1 MRILIVGG
9 EGFIGHFLQAALRK
23 TSHHVT
29 VWDIKCAPE
38 SGAFADITD
47 LQTFG
52 DDASFDA
59 VINLAAEH
67 RDDVFPQ
74 SRYYE
79 VNVKG
84 AQNLCDWCEQK
95 GIKRIIHASTVAVY
109 GYAAPD
115 SDEGSE
121 HDYFNEYGRTKS
133 MAETVCQEWVNA
145 GDGDRR
151 LTIIRPTVVFGPGNR
166 GNVYNLLRQVASKSF
181 VMIGDGKNI
190 KSMAYVENVAS
201 FIVFCLDQPAGTRI
215 YNYVDKPDLTMNELV
230 TYTQNFLFGKSG
242 MRFRFPKLLGLV
254 AGRMFDAIAVLTG
267 KSFPISHI
275 RMEKFLATTQFRS
288 NADTTGYSA
297 PFSLYEGLDKT
308 LTYDFLDD
316 NADK

>member
-23 TSHHVT
+23 TSHQVT
-29 VWDIKCAPE
+29 VWDVKCAPE
-38 SGAFADITD
+38 SGAFVDITD

-52 DDASFDA
+52 DDASFDI

-67 RDDVFPQ
+67 RDDVSPL

-84 AQNLCDWCEQK
+84 TQNLCDWCEQK
-95 GIKRIIHASTVAVY
+95 GIKRIIHASSVAVH
-109 GYAAPD
+109 GYAVPD
-115 SDEGSE
+115 SDEGAE
-121 HDYFNEYGRTKS
+121 HNYFNEYGRTKS
-133 MAETVCQEWVNA
+133 MAETVCREWANA
-145 GDGDRR
+145 GGADRR

-166 GNVYNLLRQVASKSF
+166 GNVYNLLRQIASKSF

-190 KSMAYVENVAS
+190 KSMAYVENLAS

-215 YNYVDKPDLTMNELV
+215 YNYVDKPDLTMNELI
-230 TYTQNFLFGKSG
+230 TYSQNFLFGKNG
-242 MRFRFPKLLGLV
+242 MRLRFPKLLGLI
-254 AGRMFDAIAVLTG
+254 AGRMFDAIAALTG

-275 RMEKFLATTQFRS
+275 RMKKFLATTQFRS
-288 NADTTGYSA
+288 NADATGYSA
-297 PFSLYEGLDKT
+297 PFSLHEGLDKT
-308 LTYDFLDD
+308 LIHDFRDD